1 MSAVTHAY
9 RWRASRRRI
18 GPGRLLAWL
27 ALAVAVVAT
36 LLPFYWLL
44 RTSVTERHAVL
55 SGDQSLLPP
64 HLTLANFRGVL
75 NGSATPSAGLNFL
88 VALRNT
94 LIVAT
99 LVTVGQVT
107 FSASS
112 AYAFARLRFPGRDR
126 LFALYLAALMVPPIF
141 TILPNFVLMKDLG
154 WLNTF
159 QGIAAPTFLM
169 TPFAVFFMRQ
179 FFLGISRE
187 LEDAARI
194 DGASRATIFLRVVLP
209 ISQAPLFTLALVT
222 FITAWNDYLWPLIV
236 GQGEHVRV
244 LTVALSIL
252 RAQYPGGQPD
262 WAVLMAGTVLAMAPI
277 FLLVIALRRRLV
289 DAIQFTGL
297 K

>member
-1 MSAVTHAY
+1 
-9 RWRASRRRI
+9 
-18 GPGRLLAWL
+18 
-27 ALAVAVVAT
+27 VVIT
-36 LLPFYWLL
+36 LLPFVWLL
-44 RTSVTERHAVL
+44 RTALTSHDAVL
-55 SGDQSLLPP
+55 SGKQSLIPADP
-64 HLTLANFRGVL
+64 TLENFRAVVS
-75 NGSATPSAGLNFL
+75 GSTTSAGFDFWT
-88 VALRNT
+88 ALRNT
-94 LIVAT
+94 IVVAT
-99 LVTVGQVT
+99 MITVGQVT
-107 FSASS
+107 FCASS

-126 LFALYLAALMVPPIF
+126 LFALYLSALMVPPIF

-159 QGIAAPTFLM
+159 QGIAAPTLLM

-179 FFLGISRE
+179 FFLGIPRE

-194 DGASRATIFLRVVLP
+194 DGASYATVFRRIVLP
-209 ISQAPLFTLALVT
+209 MSQAPLFTLALIT

-252 RAQYPGGQPD
+252 RAQYPAGQPD
-262 WAVLMAGTVLAMAPI
+262 WAVLMAGTLLAMAPI
-277 FLLVIALRRRLV
+277 FLLVITLRRRLV